1 MRLAS
6 ILSLTLFAIW
16 VVLAIADMWFNVVS
30 WDLFIKITIT
40 FILAVV
46 LVVCIALVKR
56 EYMED
61 KQMKKDKYI
70 D

>member
-1 MRLAS
+1 MRIAS
-6 ILSLTLFAIW
+6 ILSLGLFGVW
-16 VVLAIADMWFNVVS
+16 VALAILDMWFDIVG
-30 WDLFIKITIT
+30 WDLFLKITIT
-40 FILAVV
+40 FILVVV

>member
-1 MRLAS
+1 
-6 ILSLTLFAIW
+6 
-16 VVLAIADMWFNVVS
+16 MWFNVVS